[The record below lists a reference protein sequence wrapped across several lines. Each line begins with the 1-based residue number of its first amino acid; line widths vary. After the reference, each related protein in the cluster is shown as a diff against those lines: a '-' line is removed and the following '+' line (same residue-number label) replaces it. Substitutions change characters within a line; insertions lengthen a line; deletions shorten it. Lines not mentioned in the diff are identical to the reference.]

1 MKKVDELT
9 ELEKEIRKGR
19 IRSIVVLIIVML
31 VFSILM
37 FIKDRDNMKNLLIL
51 FAMVGPI
58 SLVIGFSIQKLFMNY
73 K

>member
-1 MKKVDELT
+1 MKKIDELT
-9 ELEKEIRKGR
+9 ELEKKIRKGR

-51 FAMVGPI
+51 FVIVGPI
-58 SLVIGFSIQKLFMNY
+58 SLIVGFSMQKLFMSY